1 MEHLQSPV
9 GKLPQ
14 PWVANMDT
22 PAPHQLDAPIR
33 LARKAQEQARRKFDA
48 VLLHGEYEP
57 EKWQTIERGYYTARA
72 RLGALLY
79 LKARMLRADKQA

>member
-1 MEHLQSPV
+1 MEHLNSP
-9 GKLPQ
+9 KNNLPQ
-14 PWVANMDT
+14 PCVADMDT

-48 VLLHGEYEP
+48 VLLHGGYEP
-57 EKWQTIERGYYTARA
+57 EKWHTIERGYYTARA

>member
-14 PWVANMDT
+14 PCVADMDT
-22 PAPHQLDAPIR
+22 QLDAPIR

-48 VLLHGEYEP
+48 VLLHGGYEP